1 MVRSIITHALTV
13 SEARNISILTGHR
26 AWLAWRDGNMVEA
39 EAYGRASLGYGQGQQ
54 RVNSFQWVG
63 LWPVIGVVLAQEKIA
78 EAMDCVRI
86 LLDPTQQPPD
96 EQLRTLLEMALQ
108 AWDAGQEERTR
119 TLLQEAAPLAEKMGY
134 L

>member
-1 MVRSIITHALTV
+1 
-13 SEARNISILTGHR
+13 
-26 AWLAWRDGNMVEA
+26 MVEA
-39 EAYGRASLGYGQGQQ
+39 EAYGRASVGHGQGQQ

-78 EAMDCVRI
+78 EAMDCVHM